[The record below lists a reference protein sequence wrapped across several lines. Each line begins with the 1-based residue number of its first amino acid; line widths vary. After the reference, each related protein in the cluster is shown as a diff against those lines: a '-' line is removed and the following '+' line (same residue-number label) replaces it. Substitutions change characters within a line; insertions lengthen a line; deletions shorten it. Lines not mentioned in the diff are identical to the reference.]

1 MPLGAALKRALH
13 PACRQR
19 GGIEWGG
26 SSLFG
31 SSLVLYAGA
40 GTDIFLSCRIPSD
53 HIPIRSWP
61 LFLARELMRDL
72 IETLKA
78 EQST

>member
-31 SSLVLYAGA
+31 SSLDA
-40 GTDIFLSCRIPSD
+40 
-53 HIPIRSWP
+53 
-61 LFLARELMRDL
+61 FLAKSLLGQPFPGEALSL
-72 IETLKA
+72 PSFLPFL
-78 EQST
+78 